1 MSKPSITKT
10 KIKCRPKLDGSSIAL
25 IINYIEQTQKSSPGL
40 AITWSQL
47 EKRFNYSRQALEK
60 HEPIK
65 LAHRSAN
72 AAASAHQN
80 ASGVNGDEAPEPSS
94 VTSLTKQHAKLQEEH
109 RKLKQKYAALQ
120 ELVAQ
125 MIREVQKKGISFAG
139 MTGLLPQE
147 HHHAIFQMT
156 SVSGPQVNAEQ

>member
-1 MSKPSITKT
+1 MSKQSITKT

-80 ASGVNGDEAPEPSS
+80 ASRVNGDEAPEPSS
-94 VTSLTKQHAKLQEEH
+94 VTARKKQIAKLQDEN
-109 RKLKQKYAALQ
+109 RKLKQQIAALH
-120 ELVAQ
+120 EYVAQ
-125 MIREVQKKGISFAG
+125 VIREAQIKGISLAG

-147 HHHAIFQMT
+147 HQHAIFQMT
-156 SVSGPQVNAEQ
+156 PVAGQQSIAEH